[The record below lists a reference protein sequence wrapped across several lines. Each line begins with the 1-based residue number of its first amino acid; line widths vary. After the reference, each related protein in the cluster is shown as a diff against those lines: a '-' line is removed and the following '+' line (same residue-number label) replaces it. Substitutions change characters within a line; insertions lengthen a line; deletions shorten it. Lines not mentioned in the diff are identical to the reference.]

1 MSKLIPLVAGIITII
16 TMVVS
21 EILDISRLHWL
32 LLIAS
37 IWLAATNPFKD
48 KENRPHGYSIIEVP
62 KVKKEDKPQKDLD
75 CNLLFEL
82 SRLRRDWVLFINM
95 LLEITVAA
103 GFLFGVDKGSFY
115 KQINAQYL
123 PMLICFITQYLLFIT
138 LSSVYNEVYKRDATT
153 KNLKQHKLNFH
164 KLCGTA
170 YIVMTAILNMIACN
184 AWTQNG
190 KTLTYI
196 DSMCFALGKTP
207 MLVIIGLYA
216 LPIAITFLGIALQ
229 SNSIR

>member
-1 MSKLIPLVAGIITII
+1 ME
-16 TMVVS
+16 VS

-48 KENRPHGYSIIEVP
+48 KESRPHGYSIVEVP
-62 KVKKEDKPQKDLD
+62 KVKKEDKSQKDLEY
-75 CNLLFEL
+75 NLLFEL

-123 PMLICFITQYLLFIT
+123 PMLICFITQYLLYST
-138 LSSVYNEVYKRDATT
+138 MDSLKT
-153 KNLKQHKLNFH
+153 KQSIFV
-164 KLCGTA
+164 G
-170 YIVMTAILNMIACN
+170 
-184 AWTQNG
+184 
-190 KTLTYI
+190 
-196 DSMCFALGKTP
+196 
-207 MLVIIGLYA
+207 YA
-216 LPIAITFLGIALQ
+216 
-229 SNSIR
+229 SIRHSRFDG